1 MNTAG
6 LVSSLKLFSFK
17 SLMRLDTEIS
27 LCVREDLT
35 SSEGELVDADPAS
48 QALGY
53 RVLGIPCQTRVSPS
67 FPTQSSL

>member
-17 SLMRLDTEIS
+17 SSMRLDTKIS
-27 LCVREDLT
+27 LCVREDLS
-35 SSEGELVDADPAS
+35 SSECELVEADPAS

-53 RVLGIPCQTRVSPS
+53 RVLGIPCQT
-67 FPTQSSL
+67 